1 MKKQIRTIIIATIIT
16 ITIIVGCA
24 HAIPVHAENK
34 NPKTSEFYPKLTIVF
49 DTEDNE
55 KYRIVQC
62 IDTSRNIWKFFDN
75 EFKWET
81 GDIAN
86 LLMWNCNSQNPY
98 DDKIINVIWE
108 EYNLELCNQIIEW
121 CQ

>member
-1 MKKQIRTIIIATIIT
+1 MKKQIRAIIIATIIT

-24 HAIPVHAENK
+24 HAMPVHAESE
-34 NPKTSEFYPKLTIVF
+34 NPETSEFYPKLTVVF

-62 IDTSRNIWKFFDN
+62 IDTSQNIWKFFDD
-75 EFKWET
+75 EFEWEP

-86 LLMWNCNSQNPY
+86 LLMWNCNSQNPF
-98 DDKIINVIWE
+98 DDE
-108 EYNLELCNQIIEW
+108 IIEVYW
-121 CQ
+121 EGYDLTFYYQIMGWRQ

>member
-1 MKKQIRTIIIATIIT
+1 MKKQIRAIIIATIIT

-24 HAIPVHAENK
+24 HAMPVHAESE
-34 NPKTSEFYPKLTIVF
+34 NPETSEFYPKLTVVF

-75 EFKWET
+75 EFEWET

-98 DDKIINVIWE
+98 DDKIIDVIWE

-121 CQ
+121 R